1 LLDVLI
7 FVVLAR
13 IPLIVRVVWSHVLTI
28 AGSAPL
34 PVRFAIVQMCF
45 LAVQSTRVALPY
57 SAMNAAS
64 GLDFAVYIV
73 GVDRLELAV
82 GVSVRRARHC
92 TSVKHQQERMARV
105 ANKDCL

>member
-1 LLDVLI
+1 
-7 FVVLAR
+7 
-13 IPLIVRVVWSHVLTI
+13 
-28 AGSAPL
+28 
-34 PVRFAIVQMCF
+34 
-45 LAVQSTRVALPY
+45 
-57 SAMNAAS
+57 MNAAS